1 MKPDQAIRIERP
13 DDPRVEAYVSL
24 RERDLT
30 NGHGGRFIVE
40 GKVTLETL
48 LRRSRF
54 EVESLF
60 LCEAGLRWRAS
71 SCARRGWRRWRTFW
85 PKCRRACR
93 FMWRRRA

>member
-1 MKPDQAIRIERP
+1 MGPDRFIEITDPGDSRIAEFTAI
-13 DDPRVEAYVSL
+13 

-30 NGHGGRFIVE
+30 GGHGGRFIVE

-60 LCEAGLRWRAS
+60 LCETRLAPG
-71 SCARRGWRRWRTFW
+71 
-85 PKCRRACR
+85 
-93 FMWRRRA
+93 